1 MKKRQYRSNQGRSP
15 FREQQSML
23 VIKACVIMA
32 LMLSFALLILNIAGC

>member
-32 LMLSFALLILNIAGC
+32 LMLSFGLLILNIAGC

>member
-15 FREQQSML
+15 FRERQSML

-32 LMLSFALLILNIAGC
+32 LILAFALTILKLAQC